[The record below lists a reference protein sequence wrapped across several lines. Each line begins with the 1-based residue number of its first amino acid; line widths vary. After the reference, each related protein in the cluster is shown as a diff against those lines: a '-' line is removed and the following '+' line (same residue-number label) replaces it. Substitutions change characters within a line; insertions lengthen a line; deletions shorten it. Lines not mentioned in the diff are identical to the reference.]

1 MIIWCAIWTPC
12 AGCAMDIAMTKVP
25 DPIQPERADAAPPLK
40 RGQSAQVQRDLRSKA
55 ALKAN
60 MARRKA
66 QVRARDDQD
75 LDHDT
80 PGAGQQE

>member
-1 MIIWCAIWTPC
+1 
-12 AGCAMDIAMTKVP
+12 MTKASQPCQP
-25 DPIQPERADAAPPLK
+25 DHADAAPLLK
-40 RGQSAQVQRDLRSKA
+40 RGQSAQMQRDLRSKA

-75 LDHDT
+75 AGQDT
-80 PGAGQQE
+80 PDAGQETE

>member
-1 MIIWCAIWTPC
+1 
-12 AGCAMDIAMTKVP
+12 MTKPVNP
-25 DPIQPERADAAPPLK
+25 NASETAPLK

-66 QVRARDDQD
+66 QVSDKAQMRGAQMRGKETEAADQGRPQD
-75 LDHDT
+75 
-80 PGAGQQE
+80 E

>member
-1 MIIWCAIWTPC
+1 
-12 AGCAMDIAMTKVP
+12 MTKTRP
-25 DPIQPERADAAPPLK
+25 PSLPEPDAAALPLK

-66 QVRARDDQD
+66 QMRGKAQVRGRETEASDQGSPQD
-75 LDHDT
+75 
-80 PGAGQQE
+80 E

>member
-1 MIIWCAIWTPC
+1 
-12 AGCAMDIAMTKVP
+12 MTKP
-25 DPIQPERADAAPPLK
+25 NDPKGAADAQMPAPLK

-66 QVRARDDQD
+66 QVSGKAQDADKAQILGKETEAADQGRPED
-75 LDHDT
+75 
-80 PGAGQQE
+80 E

>member
-1 MIIWCAIWTPC
+1 MNKPP
-12 AGCAMDIAMTKVP
+12 VP
-25 DPIQPERADAAPPLK
+25 DQPQSLSAAPPLK

-66 QVRARDDQD
+66 QVRGRETEAADQGSPED
-75 LDHDT
+75 
-80 PGAGQQE
+80 E

>member
-1 MIIWCAIWTPC
+1 
-12 AGCAMDIAMTKVP
+12 MTKTRP
-25 DPIQPERADAAPPLK
+25 PSLPEPDAAALPLK

-66 QVRARDDQD
+66 QVRGRETEASDQGSPQD
-75 LDHDT
+75 
-80 PGAGQQE
+80 E

>member
-1 MIIWCAIWTPC
+1 MIWRAIWTLRI
-12 AGCAMDIAMTKVP
+12 GCAMDIVMTKASQPCQP
-25 DPIQPERADAAPPLK
+25 DHADAAPPLK
-40 RGQSAQVQRDLRSKA
+40 RGQSAQMQRDLRSKA

-75 LDHDT
+75 TGQDT
-80 PGAGQQE
+80 PAAGQETE

>member
-1 MIIWCAIWTPC
+1 
-12 AGCAMDIAMTKVP
+12 MTKPVNP
-25 DPIQPERADAAPPLK
+25 NAPETAPLK

-66 QVRARDDQD
+66 QMRGKETEVADEGSPKTEQ
-75 LDHDT
+75 
-80 PGAGQQE
+80 AKNE

>member
-1 MIIWCAIWTPC
+1 MHQV
-12 AGCAMDIAMTKVP
+12 MTKP
-25 DPIQPERADAAPPLK
+25 DDLGPVHSDQMPAPLK

-66 QVRARDDQD
+66 QVSGKAQ
-75 LDHDT
+75 
-80 PGAGQQE
+80 GADKAQVQAKETEAANQRSPEDE

>member
-1 MIIWCAIWTPC
+1 MAKSV
-12 AGCAMDIAMTKVP
+12 D
-25 DPIQPERADAAPPLK
+25 ADAAATAVLK

-66 QVRARDDQD
+66 QMRGKEAEAANQGSPEDQ
-75 LDHDT
+75 
-80 PGAGQQE
+80 